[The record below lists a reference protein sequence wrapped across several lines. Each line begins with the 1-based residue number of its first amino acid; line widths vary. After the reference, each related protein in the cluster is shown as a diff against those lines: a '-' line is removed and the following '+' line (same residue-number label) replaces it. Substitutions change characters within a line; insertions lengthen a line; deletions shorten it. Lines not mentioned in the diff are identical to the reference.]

1 VLTRTHAAL
10 FPEFTRPLES
20 RHRTSGDSSTHP
32 TADAK
37 VHIRPPETAE
47 TVGVAVPATILEPR
61 ELPYPW

>member
-1 VLTRTHAAL
+1 MQPCFQNSRDRLSRVVALAVTAAQNC
-10 FPEFTRPLES
+10 
-20 RHRTSGDSSTHP
+20 THP

-37 VHIRPPETAE
+37 VHIRPLETAE